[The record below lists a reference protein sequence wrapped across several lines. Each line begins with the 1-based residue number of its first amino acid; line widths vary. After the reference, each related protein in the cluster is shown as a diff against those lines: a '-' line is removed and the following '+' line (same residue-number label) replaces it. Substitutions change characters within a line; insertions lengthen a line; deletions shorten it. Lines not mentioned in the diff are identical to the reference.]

1 MEHLFCYCPQAQ
13 DLVSWWYN
21 LMRQH
26 SSHIPRPSEWEML
39 FVYRRVLSVP
49 AGFVALLGIIRHQL
63 WCTRNH
69 HRFEGVPPSSAAT
82 LAKIKSSFRFL
93 ARVSAASLWSNAFC
107 IMLACQRCPWVRQ
120 FVWRSLLRHA
130 FAIAML
136 PYLIRRA
143 PSRTFV

>member
-1 MEHLFCYCPQAQ
+1 
-13 DLVSWWYN
+13 
-21 LMRQH
+21 
-26 SSHIPRPSEWEML
+26 ML
-39 FVYRRVLSVP
+39 FVYRRVLAVP

-130 FAIAML
+130 FAIATL
-136 PYLIRRA
+136 PLLN
-143 PSRTFV
+143 